1 MNAYQ
6 DKLPNRGDFM
16 KFYIDFNIQTGKFIV
31 TAEGVA
37 YNGRYIS
44 KMDSFACYL
53 KAKQQD
59 RYNRAT
65 Y

>member
-1 MNAYQ
+1 MHTKTVLLN
-6 DKLPNRGDFM
+6 KGDFM

-31 TAEGVA
+31 TAEGMA
-37 YNGRYIS
+37 HNGRYTS
-44 KMDSFACYL
+44 KMHSFECYL

-59 RYNRAT
+59 QYNRAT

>member
-1 MNAYQ
+1 MHT
-6 DKLPNRGDFM
+6 KTVFPNKGDFM

-31 TAEGVA
+31 IAEGVA
-37 YNGRYIS
+37 YNRSYIS
-44 KMDSFACYL
+44 KMDLFECYL

>member
-1 MNAYQ
+1 MN
-6 DKLPNRGDFM
+6 
-16 KFYIDFNIQTGKFIV
+16 FYIDFNIQTCKFIV

-37 YNGRYIS
+37 YNGSYIS
-44 KMDSFACYL
+44 KMDSFECYL

-59 RYNRAT
+59 QYNRST

>member
-1 MNAYQ
+1 MHIKTVFQ
-6 DKLPNRGDFM
+6 NRGDFM
-16 KFYIDFNIQTGKFIV
+16 KFYIDFNIQTSKFIV
-31 TAEGVA
+31 TVEGVT
-37 YNGRYIS
+37 YNGKYIS
-44 KMDSFACYL
+44 KMDSFECYL